1 MEALGINA
9 GFIIAQIVNFGAIVL
24 LLGVALWRPLTRM
37 LDDRAM
43 KIARQ
48 LEDAE
53 VAAKARANAEAEAA
67 KILDQARRE
76 AARVAD
82 EARSRGEEAG
92 QGLIAEARAEAEKI
106 LADAREKAVA
116 ERNRQLA
123 DLRDQVAGLAMAA
136 TQRLVGASLD
146 EKRQRELINRFFA
159 EVPKDAHNLGG
170 VVEVISALPLTA
182 EEQAEARRRTGA
194 REVRFIVDPEIMG
207 GVIIRAG
214 SRVIDGSVRSGLREM
229 ASRLN

>member
-9 GFIIAQIVNFGAIVL
+9 GFVIAQIVNFGVIVL
-24 LLGVALWRPLTRM
+24 LLGVALWRPLTRT
-37 LDDRAM
+37 LDERAM

-76 AARVAD
+76 AARIAD

-92 QGLIAEARAEAEKI
+92 QGLLAEARAEAEKI
-106 LADAREKAVA
+106 LADAREKAIA

-136 TQRLVGASLD
+136 TRRLIGASLD
-146 EKRQRELINRFFA
+146 EKRQHELINRFFT
-159 EVPKDAHNLGG
+159 EVPESARNLSGA
-170 VVEVISALPLTA
+170 VEVTSALPLTA
-182 EEQAEARRRTGA
+182 EEQAEVKRRTGA
-194 REVRFIVDPEIMG
+194 SEVRFVVDPDIMG
-207 GVIIRAG
+207 GLIIRAG

-229 ASRLN
+229 TSRLN

>member
-9 GFIIAQIVNFGAIVL
+9 GFVIAQIVNFGVIVL
-24 LLGVALWRPLTRM
+24 LLGVALWRPLTRT
-37 LDDRAM
+37 LDERAM

-76 AARVAD
+76 AARIAD

-92 QGLIAEARAEAEKI
+92 QGLLAEARAEAEKI
-106 LADAREKAVA
+106 LADAREKAIA

-136 TQRLVGASLD
+136 TRRLIGASLD
-146 EKRQRELINRFFA
+146 EKRQHELINRFFA
-159 EVPKDAHNLGG
+159 EVPESARNLSGA
-170 VVEVISALPLTA
+170 VEVTSALPLTA
-182 EEQAEARRRTGA
+182 EEQAEVKRRTGA
-194 REVRFIVDPEIMG
+194 SEVRFVVDPEIMG
-207 GVIIRAG
+207 GLIIRAG